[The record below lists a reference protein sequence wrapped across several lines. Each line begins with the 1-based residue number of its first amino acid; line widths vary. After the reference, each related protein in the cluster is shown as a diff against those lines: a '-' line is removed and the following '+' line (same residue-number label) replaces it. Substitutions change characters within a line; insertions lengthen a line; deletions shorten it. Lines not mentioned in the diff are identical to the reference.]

1 MGEGNGM
8 MIGWCGICR
17 YKARETWV
25 STAAWAI
32 WVEMVVLLICSPFS
46 QACRLFSL
54 QEIFGPHLGLAN
66 VGDIVGEY
74 NQGVERLVTLEWKQ
88 C

>member
-1 MGEGNGM
+1 MWVFSEKTSAKSSHHSGM
-8 MIGWCGICR
+8 TGSVDR
-17 YKARETWV
+17 V
-25 STAAWAI
+25 AWAI

-46 QACRLFSL
+46 QACHLFSL
-54 QEIFGPHLGLAN
+54 REIFGPHLGLAN